1 MVEQWTHIPSVIGS
15 IPIATIEVK
24 ALHIMERLFCL
35 MQKRGS
41 KMERHQNF
49 PCQAEE
55 FKSPF
60 KGRSLLN
67 WIDWTPSEISQIL
80 DWSFQVK
87 KESHQGEVHQ
97 RFLGK
102 TIALIFEKRSTRTR
116 SSFETAFGE
125 EGGHPVFMS
134 TDDIQLG
141 EKESV
146 RDTARVLGRMF
157 SAIEFRGFKQE
168 HVEDLARYSG
178 IPVIN
183 GLTDSFHPTQ
193 VLADIMT
200 LKEEFSHLKGLSLCF
215 CGDGRNNMARSL
227 MLICSKFGINFSIF
241 APESLFPDEKILKIC
256 EPFAKETGSKI
267 TLSDKISIVKN
278 ADCLYTDV
286 WASMGEESLK
296 EERAELLRPY
306 QVNAELMNATGKSET
321 IFMHC
326 LPACKEQEVTEEVFE
341 GKASKV
347 WDEAEN
353 RKHTIKAIMLAL
365 I

>member
-1 MVEQWTHIPSVIGS
+1 M
-15 IPIATIEVK
+15 K
-24 ALHIMERLFCL
+24 AE
-35 MQKRGS
+35 K
-41 KMERHQNF
+41 
-49 PCQAEE
+49 

-67 WIDWTPSEISQIL
+67 WIDWSKDEIQQIL
-80 DWSFQVK
+80 DYAFLVK
-87 KESHQGEVHQ
+87 KQSHKGEVHQ

-146 RDTARVLGRMF
+146 KDTARVLGRMF
-157 SAIEFRGFKQE
+157 SAIEFRGFKQS
-168 HVEDLARYSG
+168 HVEELAKYSG

-183 GLTDSFHPTQ
+183 GLTDEFHPTQ

-200 LKEEFSHLKGLSLCF
+200 LKEHFGKLEGLTMCF

-227 MLICSKFGINFSIF
+227 MLICSKFGINFSVF
-241 APESLFPDEKILKIC
+241 CPKELSPDQKIIDIC
-256 EPFAKETGSKI
+256 TPFAKQSGSQI
-267 TLSDKISIVKN
+267 RISDEISVVKN

-286 WASMGEESLK
+286 WVSMGEEALK
-296 EERAELLRPY
+296 QERIKLLQPY
-306 QVNAELMNATGKSET
+306 QVNKALMEATGNPNT
-321 IFMHC
+321 ILLHC
-326 LPACKEQEVTEEVFE
+326 LPAVKEQEVTEEVFE
-341 GKASKV
+341 SSASKV

-365 I
+365 VN

>member
-1 MVEQWTHIPSVIGS
+1 M
-15 IPIATIEVK
+15 K
-24 ALHIMERLFCL
+24 AE
-35 MQKRGS
+35 K
-41 KMERHQNF
+41 
-49 PCQAEE
+49 

-67 WIDWTPSEISQIL
+67 WIDWTPEEINQIL
-80 DWSFQVK
+80 DYAFLVK
-87 KESHQGEVHQ
+87 KQSHKGEVHQ

-146 RDTARVLGRMF
+146 KDTARVLGRMF
-157 SAIEFRGFKQE
+157 SAIEFRGFKQK
-168 HVEDLARYSG
+168 HVEELAEYSG

-183 GLTDSFHPTQ
+183 GLTDDFHPTQ

-200 LKEEFSHLKGLSLCF
+200 LKEHFGHLKGLTLCF

-227 MLICSKFGINFSIF
+227 MLICSKVGINFSVF
-241 APESLFPDEKILKIC
+241 APKELSPDEEIIKIC
-256 EPFAKETGSKI
+256 TPFAKQSDAKI
-267 TLSDKISIVKN
+267 TISNEISVVKN
-278 ADCLYTDV
+278 ADALYTDV
-286 WASMGEESLK
+286 WVSMGEEALK
-296 EERAELLRPY
+296 EERCKLLQPY
-306 QVNAELMNATGKSET
+306 QVNKELMAATGKADT
-321 IFMHC
+321 IFLHC
-326 LPACKEQEVTEEVFE
+326 LPAVKEQEVTEEVFE
-341 GKASKV
+341 SDASKV

-365 I
+365 V